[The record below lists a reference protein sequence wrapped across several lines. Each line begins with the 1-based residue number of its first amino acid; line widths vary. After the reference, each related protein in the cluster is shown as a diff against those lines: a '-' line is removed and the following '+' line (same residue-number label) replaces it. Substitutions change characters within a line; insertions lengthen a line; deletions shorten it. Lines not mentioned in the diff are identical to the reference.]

1 MGHTGIIRILPARLP
16 AREVDR
22 NADCATG
29 NFINLKNQSRHDDIL
44 QYCREP
50 VAVDPV
56 DGHTLLLAEPA
67 LHLCRLRVPGV
78 GIVNKGDAAVTVTH
92 VYDDISL
99 TLLVGEVPRL
109 SETHLVMGNELIS
122 GTRNHHECLLVVIC
136 GSDTVLYFRKPIK
149 SPVVTLLSCQKPRRI
164 SSGFCPSGTPS
175 SRSGMT
181 V

>member
-1 MGHTGIIRILPARLP
+1 MGHTGLICVLPARLP

-44 QYCREP
+44 QYRREP

-78 GIVNKGDAAVTVTH
+78 GIVNKGDTAVTVTH

-136 GSDTVLYFRKPIK
+136 GSDTVLYFPETNK
-149 SPVVTLLSCQKPRRI
+149 VTGSDAFVMPEA
-164 SSGFCPSGTPS
+164 
-175 SRSGMT
+175 
-181 V
+181 

>member
-1 MGHTGIIRILPARLP
+1 MGHTGIIRILSARLP

-67 LHLCRLRVPGV
+67 LHLCRLRVPSV
-78 GIVNKGDAAVTVTH
+78 GIVTECNTV
-92 VYDDISL
+92 IS
-99 TLLVGEVPRL
+99 V
-109 SETHLVMGNELIS
+109 
-122 GTRNHHECLLVVIC
+122 
-136 GSDTVLYFRKPIK
+136 D
-149 SPVVTLLSCQKPRRI
+149 
-164 SSGFCPSGTPS
+164 
-175 SRSGMT
+175 
-181 V
+181 